1 MKRVTVGSSRKTI
14 DVDILQKIISMSY
27 DKEKGVCF
35 DFFDRNCAVI
45 LDEGGCDQILTRDE
59 EDWTSSI
66 KETLRIKDL
75 FILETRNSLYVVH
88 GDCLDLS
95 FFESV

>member
-1 MKRVTVGSSRKTI
+1 MKRVTVGSSRTI

-27 DKEKGVCF
+27 DTEKGVCF
-35 DFFDRNCAVI
+35 DFFDRDCAVI
-45 LDEGGCDQILTRDE
+45 LDETGCDQILTRDE

-66 KETLRIKDL
+66 KKIVKIRDI

-88 GDCLDLS
+88 RDCLNLS
-95 FFESV
+95 LFESV

>member
-1 MKRVTVGSSRKTI
+1 MKRVTVGSSRTI

-35 DFFDRNCAVI
+35 DFFDRDCAVI
-45 LDEGGCDQILTRDE
+45 LDESGCDQILTRDE

-66 KETLRIKDL
+66 KETLRIRDL